1 MAMEKLSNAEV
12 GQLNKLAAQT
22 IRALSGENQELKT
35 KVASFEKK
43 EKAEKLAK
51 VMDEKGLEPE
61 LSMSEKV
68 ASLLERDD
76 LDVMEKAVGMT
87 ATQRM
92 KLASVKDDQLVTV
105 EGGEDTTGDSA
116 ADSFAASLASI
127 GD

>member
-1 MAMEKLSNAEV
+1 MEKLSNAEV

>member
-1 MAMEKLSNAEV
+1 MEKLSNAEV

-35 KVASFEKK
+35 KVATFEKR

-51 VMDEKGLEPE
+51 IMDEKGLEPE
-61 LSMSEKV
+61 LSMDEKV

-76 LDVMEKAVGMT
+76 LEVMEKAVGLT

-105 EGGEDTTGDSA
+105 EGGEDTTGDAA
-116 ADSFAASLASI
+116 ADNFAANLAAL